1 MLAFVLVEMDIFSTI
16 PRSMNSNH
24 GIQVHRHS
32 KGVFLCKYD
41 YLFTALNQGAPYWNR
56 QDL

>member
-41 YLFTALNQGAPYWNR
+41 YLFTALNQGAPY
-56 QDL
+56 